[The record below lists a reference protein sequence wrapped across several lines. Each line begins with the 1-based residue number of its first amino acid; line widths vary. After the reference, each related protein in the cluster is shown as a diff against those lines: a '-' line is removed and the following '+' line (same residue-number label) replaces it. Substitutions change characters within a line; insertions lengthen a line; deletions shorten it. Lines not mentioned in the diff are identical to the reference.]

1 MASAGIRKTPTGRYT
16 VWWRLDDASQ
26 GSQSFNTRDAAR
38 DFKNDLLA
46 RLARGSW
53 VDPRLGKQTFETW
66 AREWWEFW
74 SADPDRSPATLQA
87 TEGRLRRYLLP
98 FFGERQLRAITVS
111 LVRRWQNE
119 LRGTVGHDTVMAC
132 RSVLNRI
139 LQAAEDDRRIDAN
152 PVRKVQAP
160 RPPVDADARLG
171 RAKRRSYSP
180 EEFGRLLAGARPA
193 YRDHLLC
200 LVGTGLRVGELLGLR
215 AHRVDL
221 ADRRLEVLE
230 VRYEAGKFGRGYKDR
245 PKSATSIRVVPL
257 AGQVADAITRQLPD
271 DCPPSTLVFAGPGGG
286 NGVPAGTRTQLSRD
300 NLHRAYH
307 AAVARVADPTASLA
321 YTPKRVLRALRDAG
335 PGQTSEAIRSRLP
348 GRRPTLGTI
357 HNALW
362 QLELAGLAAR
372 HDSDNGQP
380 PRWSPTA
387 PPRDDTLDSLKLRGP
402 HDLRHTFST
411 WLEDA
416 GIPARVID
424 ELMGHTGGHR
434 GGREG
439 SAIGLRYRH
448 TTPEME
454 ARVVAAIERRLATS
468 LAVATQVDS
477 SQRTSST
484 RIASNVPLASRVVE
498 RRTHRG

>member
-1 MASAGIRKTPTGRYT
+1 MASAGIRKTSTGRYK

-26 GSQSFNTRDAAR
+26 GSQSFATRDQAR
-38 DFKNDLLA
+38 DFKHDLLA

-87 TEGRLRRYLLP
+87 TEGRLRRYVLP
-98 FFGERQLRAITVS
+98 FFGQRQLRAITVS

-119 LRGTVGHDTVMAC
+119 LRGQVGHDTVMAC
-132 RSVLNRI
+132 RSLLNRI

-152 PVRKVQAP
+152 PVRKAQAP
-160 RPPVDADARLG
+160 RPPVDTDARLG
-171 RAKRRSYSP
+171 RAKRRSYTP
-180 EEFGRLLAGARPA
+180 EEFGRLLAGALPA
-193 YRDHLLC
+193 YRDHLIC
-200 LVGTGLRVGELLGLR
+200 LVGTGLRAGELLGLR

-221 ADRRLEVLE
+221 AARRLEVLE
-230 VRYEAGKFGRGYKDR
+230 VRYEAGRFGRGYKDR

-257 AGQVADAITRQLPD
+257 AGQVADAIARQLPNG
-271 DCPPSTLVFAGPGGG
+271 CPPSTLVFAGPGGG

-300 NLHRAYH
+300 NLRRAYH
-307 AAVARVADPTASLA
+307 AAVARVADPTATLA
-321 YTPKRVLRALRDAG
+321 YTPKRVLRALREVG
-335 PGQTSEAIRSRLP
+335 PGQTSEAIRSRVP
-348 GRRPTLGTI
+348 GRPPTLGTV

-362 QLELAGLAAR
+362 QLEEAGLAVR
-372 HDSDNGQP
+372 QDVDNGQP
-380 PRWSPTA
+380 PRWSPTD
-387 PPRDDTLDSLKLRGP
+387 PLRDHTLDNLKLRGP

-424 ELMGHTGGHR
+424 ELMGHAGGHR
-434 GGREG
+434 GGEG

-454 ARVVAAIERRLATS
+454 VRVVTAIEQRLAMS
-468 LAVATQVDS
+468 LAVANEVNS
-477 SQRTSST
+477 SQRPSST
-484 RIASNVPLASRVVE
+484 RISSSVPLASRVVE